1 MISIKNKYSL
11 LFILSVFV
19 FQAAII
25 LYPGWREDD
34 VALFLIRLKYN
45 LFGNAIDGFSLDNPS
60 DDRFIPFYYFGYQ
73 LISFFTFKPFFF
85 FLYNLFLSLSTL
97 ILLQI
102 IRIKLKLKYWPVFI
116 FLVFV
121 PGYADSFYQIVNPE
135 KELIFFWCLFLFTIM
150 TLLDNES
157 NKHRS
162 IILMFIS
169 FPLIIFSLFL
179 KETTFIIL
187 SIFCSS
193 FLVLNSKILSFS
205 TKIIQINTKVKY
217 IFYSGLILSL
227 SFLVLFFIFTRS
239 APDTEGYH
247 YLLTPAD
254 SIVTRIMFSV
264 KALILYAITD
274 PLLVLLLPILFFYSV
289 YQRVALSKDIFSENR
304 IRYSTFID
312 ACAITALSLIAAYI
326 VLGFH
331 GFRYLLPAY
340 PFALVALASYLQ
352 IFLPIIKNNFK
363 KLYIFVPSVFLVILL
378 INSIFSAVN
387 LAVFYKVS
395 SYNFMQ
401 YKDVLIQNVNN
412 INLNFNNLISFY
424 IPGKN
429 KMTMDY
435 TASMH
440 KNILSFYEINVD
452 QINFEYSTTND
463 NWVEQSEIAF
473 NESNIKK
480 GDNLL
485 ILPNS
490 TISQVEILS
499 NLRGLRL
506 REIIH
511 TQSPNYFEIPEI
523 RHLLKYIMLK
533 INPTLLGTRMV
544 SREVDYAIYEV
555 L

>member
-34 VALFLIRLKYN
+34 AVVFLIRLKNN
-45 LFGNAIDGFSLDNPS
+45 LFGNALDRFSFENPS
-60 DDRFIPFYYFGYQ
+60 DRFIPFYYFGYQ
-73 LISFFTFKPFFF
+73 LISFFTLKPFFF

-187 SIFCSS
+187 LTFCSS
-193 FLVLNSKILSFS
+193 LLILNSKLLPDSIHNININI
-205 TKIIQINTKVKY
+205 KIKY
-217 IFYSGLILSL
+217 VLYSGLILSL
-227 SFLVLFFIFTRS
+227 SFLLLYFIFTS
-239 APDTEGYH
+239 SVPDNETYH
-247 YLLTPAD
+247 YILTPAD
-254 SIVTRIMFSV
+254 SIVTRIMFSL

-312 ACAITALSLIAAYI
+312 ACAITALSLVAAYV

-340 PFALVALASYLQ
+340 PFGLIALAAYLQ
-352 IFLPIIKNNFK
+352 IYVPSIKKYFK

-429 KMTMDY
+429 KITMDY

-490 TISQVEILS
+490 TISQDEILS

>member
-34 VALFLIRLKYN
+34 AAFFLIRLKNN
-45 LFGNAIDGFSLDNPS
+45 LFGNALDRFSFENPS
-60 DDRFIPFYYFGYQ
+60 DRFIPFYYFGYQ

-187 SIFCSS
+187 LTFCSS
-193 FLVLNSKILSFS
+193 LLILNSKLLPDSIHNININI
-205 TKIIQINTKVKY
+205 KIKY
-217 IFYSGLILSL
+217 VLYSGLILSL
-227 SFLVLFFIFTRS
+227 SFLLLYFIFTS
-239 APDTEGYH
+239 SVPDNEAYH
-247 YLLTPAD
+247 YILTPAD

-312 ACAITALSLIAAYI
+312 ACAITALSLVAAYV

-340 PFALVALASYLQ
+340 PFGLIALAAYLQ
-352 IFLPIIKNNFK
+352 IYVPSIKKYFK

-429 KMTMDY
+429 KMRMDY
-435 TASMH
+435 TAIMH
-440 KNILSFYEINVD
+440 KRILRFYEIDVD

-473 NESNIKK
+473 NEPNIKK
-480 GDNLL
+480 GDILL

-490 TISQVEILS
+490 TISQDEILS

>member
-1 MISIKNKYSL
+1 LVLFSIFTS
-11 LFILSVFV
+11 SV
-19 FQAAII
+19 
-25 LYPGWREDD
+25 
-34 VALFLIRLKYN
+34 
-45 LFGNAIDGFSLDNPS
+45 S
-60 DDRFIPFYYFGYQ
+60 
-73 LISFFTFKPFFF
+73 
-85 FLYNLFLSLSTL
+85 
-97 ILLQI
+97 
-102 IRIKLKLKYWPVFI
+102 
-116 FLVFV
+116 
-121 PGYADSFYQIVNPE
+121 
-135 KELIFFWCLFLFTIM
+135 
-150 TLLDNES
+150 DNES
-157 NKHRS
+157 
-162 IILMFIS
+162 
-169 FPLIIFSLFL
+169 
-179 KETTFIIL
+179 
-187 SIFCSS
+187 
-193 FLVLNSKILSFS
+193 
-205 TKIIQINTKVKY
+205 
-217 IFYSGLILSL
+217 
-227 SFLVLFFIFTRS
+227 
-239 APDTEGYH
+239 AH

-254 SIVTRIMFSV
+254 NIVTRIMFSV

-274 PLLVLLLPILFFYSV
+274 PLLVLLLPLLFFYSV
-289 YQRVALSKDIFSENR
+289 YQRVVLSKDIFSEIR

-312 ACAITALSLIAAYI
+312 ACAITALSLVAAYI

-340 PFALVALASYLQ
+340 PFGLIALAAYLQ
-352 IFLPIIKNNFK
+352 IYVPSIKKCFK

-424 IPGKN
+424 IPGEN
-429 KMTMDY
+429 KTRMNYIANT
-435 TASMH
+435 H
-440 KNILSFYEINVD
+440 KSILSFYEIDID

-473 NESNIKK
+473 NEPNLKK
-480 GDNLL
+480 DDILL

-490 TISQVEILS
+490 TISQDEILS

>member
-1 MISIKNKYSL
+1 MISIKNKFSFSLIFSIL
-11 LFILSVFV
+11 LFQS
-19 FQAAII
+19 AII
-25 LYPGWREDD
+25 LYPGWLVDD
-34 VALFLIRLKYN
+34 AAFFLIRLKYN
-45 LFGNAIDGFSLDNPS
+45 LFGNALDRFSLDYP
-60 DDRFIPFYYFGYQ
+60 DERFLPFYYFGYQ

-116 FLVFV
+116 FLVFI

-150 TLLDNES
+150 NLLDNES
-157 NKHRS
+157 KKHRS

-187 SIFCSS
+187 LTFCSS
-193 FLVLNSKILSFS
+193 LLILNSKLLPDSIHNININI
-205 TKIIQINTKVKY
+205 KIKY
-217 IFYSGLILSL
+217 VLYSGLILSL
-227 SFLVLFFIFTRS
+227 SFLLLYFIFTRS
-239 APDTEGYH
+239 APDTEGYL

-264 KALILYAITD
+264 KALILFAITD

-289 YQRVALSKDIFSENR
+289 YHRVALSKDIFSENR

-312 ACAITALSLIAAYI
+312 ACAITALSLVAAYI

-340 PFALVALASYLQ
+340 PFALIALASYLQ
-352 IFLPIIKNNFK
+352 IFLPSIKKNFK
-363 KLYIFVPSVFLVILL
+363 KLYIFVPSAFLVILL
-378 INSIFSAVN
+378 INSIFSAIN

-401 YKDVLIQNVNN
+401 YKDVLIQNVKN
-412 INLNFNNLISFY
+412 INSNNNKLVNVY
-424 IPGKN
+424 IPGKSN
-429 KMTMDY
+429 MRMIYSVDR
-435 TASMH
+435 H
-440 KNILSFYEINVD
+440 KDLFSFYEIDVD

-463 NWVEQSEIAF
+463 NWVEQSEVAF
-473 NESNIKK
+473 NEPNLKK
-480 GDNLL
+480 DDILL

-490 TISQVEILS
+490 TISQDEILS
-499 NLRGLRL
+499 NLRGLRK

>member
-19 FQAAII
+19 FQTAII

-60 DDRFIPFYYFGYQ
+60 DRFMPFYYFGYQ

-312 ACAITALSLIAAYI
+312 ACAITALSLVAAYV

-340 PFALVALASYLQ
+340 PFGLIALAAYLQ
-352 IFLPIIKNNFK
+352 IYVPSIEKYFK

-429 KMTMDY
+429 KITMDY

-490 TISQVEILS
+490 TISQDEILS

>member
-1 MISIKNKYSL
+1 M
-11 LFILSVFV
+11 
-19 FQAAII
+19 
-25 LYPGWREDD
+25 
-34 VALFLIRLKYN
+34 
-45 LFGNAIDGFSLDNPS
+45 
-60 DDRFIPFYYFGYQ
+60 
-73 LISFFTFKPFFF
+73 
-85 FLYNLFLSLSTL
+85 
-97 ILLQI
+97 
-102 IRIKLKLKYWPVFI
+102 
-116 FLVFV
+116 
-121 PGYADSFYQIVNPE
+121 
-135 KELIFFWCLFLFTIM
+135 
-150 TLLDNES
+150 
-157 NKHRS
+157 
-162 IILMFIS
+162 
-169 FPLIIFSLFL
+169 
-179 KETTFIIL
+179 
-187 SIFCSS
+187 S
-193 FLVLNSKILSFS
+193 FLLL
-205 TKIIQINTKVKY
+205 Y
-217 IFYSGLILSL
+217 L
-227 SFLVLFFIFTRS
+227 IFTRS

-247 YLLTPAD
+247 YLLTPAH

-274 PLLVLLLPILFFYSV
+274 PLLVLLLPLLFFYSV
-289 YQRVALSKDIFSENR
+289 FQRVVLSKDIFSENR

-378 INSIFSAVN
+378 INSIFSAIN

-395 SYNFMQ
+395 SYNFMH
-401 YKDVLIQNVNN
+401 YKDVLLQNVKN
-412 INLNFNNLISFY
+412 INSNNNKLVNVY
-424 IPGKN
+424 IPGKSN
-429 KMTMDY
+429 MRMTYSVDR
-435 TASMH
+435 H
-440 KNILSFYEINVD
+440 KDLFSFYEIDVA

-473 NESNIKK
+473 NEPNIKK
-480 GDNLL
+480 GDFLL

-490 TISQVEILS
+490 TISQDEILS

>member
-34 VALFLIRLKYN
+34 AVVFLIRLKNN
-45 LFGNAIDGFSLDNPS
+45 LFGDALDRFSFENPS
-60 DDRFIPFYYFGYQ
+60 DDRFNPFYYFGYQ

-135 KELIFFWCLFLFTIM
+135 KELIFFWSLFLFTIM

-187 SIFCSS
+187 LTFCSS
-193 FLVLNSKILSFS
+193 LLILNSKLLPYSIHNINFNI
-205 TKIIQINTKVKY
+205 KIKY
-217 IFYSGLILSL
+217 VLYTGLILSL

-289 YQRVALSKDIFSENR
+289 YQRVVLSKDIFSENR

-340 PFALVALASYLQ
+340 PFGLIALAAYLQ
-352 IFLPIIKNNFK
+352 IYVPSIKK
-363 KLYIFVPSVFLVILL
+363 YCKTLYIFIPSIVLVILL
-378 INSIFSAVN
+378 VNSIFSAIN

-412 INLNFNNLISFY
+412 INLNNLISFY

-490 TISQVEILS
+490 TISQDEILS

>member
-34 VALFLIRLKYN
+34 AAFFLIRLKYN
-45 LFGNAIDGFSLDNPS
+45 LFGNALDRFSFENPS
-60 DDRFIPFYYFGYQ
+60 DRFIPFYYFGYQ

-187 SIFCSS
+187 LTFCSS
-193 FLVLNSKILSFS
+193 LLILNSKLLPDSIHNININI
-205 TKIIQINTKVKY
+205 KIKY
-217 IFYSGLILSL
+217 VLYSGLILSL
-227 SFLVLFFIFTRS
+227 SFLLLYFIFTS
-239 APDTEGYH
+239 SVPDNEAYH
-247 YLLTPAD
+247 YILTPAD

-274 PLLVLLLPILFFYSV
+274 PLLVLLLPLLFFYSV

-352 IFLPIIKNNFK
+352 IFLPIIKNYFK

-473 NESNIKK
+473 NEPNIKK
-480 GDNLL
+480 GDILL

-490 TISQVEILS
+490 TISQDEILS

>member
-25 LYPGWREDD
+25 LYPGWLVDD
-34 VALFLIRLKYN
+34 TAFFLIRLKNN
-45 LFGNAIDGFSLDNPS
+45 LFGNALDRFSFENPS
-60 DDRFIPFYYFGYQ
+60 DRFIPFYYFGYQ
-73 LISFFTFKPFFF
+73 LISFFTFKPFFY

-187 SIFCSS
+187 LTFCSS
-193 FLVLNSKILSFS
+193 LLILNSKLLPDSIHNININI
-205 TKIIQINTKVKY
+205 KIKY
-217 IFYSGLILSL
+217 VLYSGLILSL
-227 SFLVLFFIFTRS
+227 SFLLLYFIFTRS
-239 APDTEGYH
+239 APDTEGYL

-264 KALILYAITD
+264 KALILFAITD

-289 YQRVALSKDIFSENR
+289 YQRVVLSKDIFSENR

-312 ACAITALSLIAAYI
+312 ACAITALSLVAAYI

-340 PFALVALASYLQ
+340 PFGLIALAAYLQ
-352 IFLPIIKNNFK
+352 IYVPSIKKCFK

-378 INSIFSAVN
+378 INSIFSAIN

-395 SYNFMQ
+395 SYNFMH
-401 YKDVLIQNVNN
+401 YKDVLLQNVKN
-412 INLNFNNLISFY
+412 INSNNNKLVNVY
-424 IPGKN
+424 IPGKSN
-429 KMTMDY
+429 MRMIYSVDR
-435 TASMH
+435 H
-440 KNILSFYEINVD
+440 KDLFSFYEIDVD

-473 NESNIKK
+473 NEPNIEK
-480 GDNLL
+480 GDTLL

-490 TISQVEILS
+490 TISQDEILS
-499 NLRGLRL
+499 NLRGLRK

>member
-34 VALFLIRLKYN
+34 AAVFLIRLKNN
-45 LFGNAIDGFSLDNPS
+45 LFGNALDRFSLENPS
-60 DDRFIPFYYFGYQ
+60 DRFIPFYYFGYQ

-187 SIFCSS
+187 LTFCSS
-193 FLVLNSKILSFS
+193 LLILNSKLLPYSIHNINFNI
-205 TKIIQINTKVKY
+205 KIKY
-217 IFYSGLILSL
+217 VLYTGLILSL

-312 ACAITALSLIAAYI
+312 ACAITALSLVAAYI

-340 PFALVALASYLQ
+340 PFGLIALAAYLQ
-352 IFLPIIKNNFK
+352 IYVPSIKKHFK

-395 SYNFMQ
+395 SYNFMH
-401 YKDVLIQNVNN
+401 YKDVLLQNVKN
-412 INLNFNNLISFY
+412 INSNNNKLVNVY
-424 IPGKN
+424 IPGKSN
-429 KMTMDY
+429 MRMIYSVDR
-435 TASMH
+435 H
-440 KNILSFYEINVD
+440 KDLFSFYEIDVD

-473 NESNIKK
+473 NEPNIKK
-480 GDNLL
+480 GDILL

-490 TISQVEILS
+490 TISQDEILS

>member
-1 MISIKNKYSL
+1 M
-11 LFILSVFV
+11 
-19 FQAAII
+19 
-25 LYPGWREDD
+25 
-34 VALFLIRLKYN
+34 
-45 LFGNAIDGFSLDNPS
+45 
-60 DDRFIPFYYFGYQ
+60 
-73 LISFFTFKPFFF
+73 
-85 FLYNLFLSLSTL
+85 YNLFLSLSTL

-187 SIFCSS
+187 STFCSS

-205 TKIIQINTKVKY
+205 TQKIQINTKVKY
-217 IFYSGLILSL
+217 IFYSGLMLSL

-289 YQRVALSKDIFSENR
+289 YQRVVLSKDIFSENR

-429 KMTMDY
+429 KITMDY

-490 TISQVEILS
+490 TISQDEILS

-544 SREVDYAIYEV
+544 FREVDYAIYEV

>member
-34 VALFLIRLKYN
+34 AAFFLIRLKNN
-45 LFGNAIDGFSLDNPS
+45 LFGNALDRFSFENPS
-60 DDRFIPFYYFGYQ
+60 DRFIPFYYFGYQ

-312 ACAITALSLIAAYI
+312 ACAITALSLVAAYI

-340 PFALVALASYLQ
+340 PFGLIALASYLQ
-352 IFLPIIKNNFK
+352 IFLPSIKKHFK

-429 KMTMDY
+429 KITMDY

-490 TISQVEILS
+490 TISQDEILS

-544 SREVDYAIYEV
+544 FREVDYAIYEV

>member
-1 MISIKNKYSL
+1 
-11 LFILSVFV
+11 
-19 FQAAII
+19 
-25 LYPGWREDD
+25 
-34 VALFLIRLKYN
+34 
-45 LFGNAIDGFSLDNPS
+45 
-60 DDRFIPFYYFGYQ
+60 
-73 LISFFTFKPFFF
+73 
-85 FLYNLFLSLSTL
+85 
-97 ILLQI
+97 
-102 IRIKLKLKYWPVFI
+102 
-116 FLVFV
+116 
-121 PGYADSFYQIVNPE
+121 
-135 KELIFFWCLFLFTIM
+135 
-150 TLLDNES
+150 
-157 NKHRS
+157 
-162 IILMFIS
+162 MFIS

-187 SIFCSS
+187 LTFCSS
-193 FLVLNSKILSFS
+193 LLILNSKLLPDSIHNININI
-205 TKIIQINTKVKY
+205 KIKY
-217 IFYSGLILSL
+217 VLYSGLILSL
-227 SFLVLFFIFTRS
+227 SFLLLYFIFTS
-239 APDTEGYH
+239 SVPDNEAYH
-247 YLLTPAD
+247 YILTPAD

-312 ACAITALSLIAAYI
+312 ACAITALSLVAAYI

-340 PFALVALASYLQ
+340 PFGLIALASYLQ
-352 IFLPIIKNNFK
+352 IFLPSIKKHFK

-378 INSIFSAVN
+378 INSIFSAIN

-429 KMTMDY
+429 KMRMDY
-435 TASMH
+435 TAIMH
-440 KNILSFYEINVD
+440 KRILRFYEIDVD

-473 NESNIKK
+473 NEPNIKK
-480 GDNLL
+480 GDILL

-490 TISQVEILS
+490 TISQNEILS
-499 NLRGLRL
+499 NLRGLRK

>member
-60 DDRFIPFYYFGYQ
+60 DRFMPFYYFGYQ

-179 KETTFIIL
+179 KETTFIVL
-187 SIFCSS
+187 STFCISL
-193 FLVLNSKILSFS
+193 LVLNSKIFSYSSQQMQISTAVKYILYSGVMLSFS
-205 TKIIQINTKVKY
+205 
-217 IFYSGLILSL
+217 
-227 SFLVLFFIFTRS
+227 FLVFYFIFTGNIS
-239 APDTEGYH
+239 DKETY
-247 YLLTPAD
+247 YYMLVPAD

-312 ACAITALSLIAAYI
+312 ACAITALSLMAAYI

-340 PFALVALASYLQ
+340 PFALIALASYLQ
-352 IFLPIIKNNFK
+352 IFLPSIKKNFK
-363 KLYIFVPSVFLVILL
+363 KLYIFVPSAFLVILL
-378 INSIFSAVN
+378 INSIFSAIN

-395 SYNFMQ
+395 SYNFMH
-401 YKDVLIQNVNN
+401 YKDVLLQNVKN
-412 INLNFNNLISFY
+412 INSNNNKLVNVY
-424 IPGKN
+424 IPGKSN
-429 KMTMDY
+429 MRMIYSVDR
-435 TASMH
+435 H
-440 KNILSFYEINVD
+440 KDLFSFYEIDVA

-490 TISQVEILS
+490 TISQDEILS

>member
-19 FQAAII
+19 FQTAII

-60 DDRFIPFYYFGYQ
+60 DRFMPFYYFGYQ
-73 LISFFTFKPFFF
+73 LISFFTLKPFFF

-162 IILMFIS
+162 ILLMFIS

-187 SIFCSS
+187 STFCSS
-193 FLVLNSKILSFS
+193 FLVLNSKILSLS
-205 TKIIQINTKVKY
+205 TQKIQINTKVKY
-217 IFYSGLILSL
+217 IFYSGLMLSL
-227 SFLVLFFIFTRS
+227 SFLVLFFIFTS
-239 APDTEGYH
+239 SVPDNESSH

-254 SIVTRIMFSV
+254 NIVTKFIFSV

-274 PLLVLLLPILFFYSV
+274 SLLVLLLPLLFFYSV

-312 ACAITALSLIAAYI
+312 ACAITALSLVAAYI

-340 PFALVALASYLQ
+340 PFGLIALAAYLQ
-352 IFLPIIKNNFK
+352 IYVPSIKNNFK
-363 KLYIFVPSVFLVILL
+363 KPYIFVPSVFLVILL
-378 INSIFSAVN
+378 INSIFSAIN

-395 SYNFMQ
+395 SYNFMH
-401 YKDVLIQNVNN
+401 YKDVLLKNVKN
-412 INLNFNNLISFY
+412 INSNNNKLVNVY
-424 IPGKN
+424 IPGKSN
-429 KMTMDY
+429 MWMIYSVDR
-435 TASMH
+435 H
-440 KNILSFYEINVD
+440 KDLFSFYEIDVA

-473 NESNIKK
+473 NEPNLKK
-480 GDNLL
+480 GDILL

-490 TISQVEILS
+490 TISQDEILS

>member
-1 MISIKNKYSL
+1 M
-11 LFILSVFV
+11 
-19 FQAAII
+19 
-25 LYPGWREDD
+25 
-34 VALFLIRLKYN
+34 
-45 LFGNAIDGFSLDNPS
+45 
-60 DDRFIPFYYFGYQ
+60 PFYYFGYQ
-73 LISFFTFKPFFF
+73 LISFFTLKPFFF

-312 ACAITALSLIAAYI
+312 ACAITALSLVAAYV

-340 PFALVALASYLQ
+340 PFGLIALAAYLQ
-352 IFLPIIKNNFK
+352 IYVPSIKKYFK

-429 KMTMDY
+429 KITMDY

-490 TISQVEILS
+490 TISQDEILS

>member
-34 VALFLIRLKYN
+34 AAFFLIRLKYN
-45 LFGNAIDGFSLDNPS
+45 LFGNALDRFSLDNPS
-60 DDRFIPFYYFGYQ
+60 DRFIPFYYFGYQ

-187 SIFCSS
+187 LTFCSS
-193 FLVLNSKILSFS
+193 LLILNSKLLPYSIHNINFNI
-205 TKIIQINTKVKY
+205 KIKY
-217 IFYSGLILSL
+217 VLYSGLILSL
-227 SFLVLFFIFTRS
+227 SFLLLYFIFTS
-239 APDTEGYH
+239 SVPDNEAYH
-247 YLLTPAD
+247 YILTPAD

-312 ACAITALSLIAAYI
+312 ACAITALSLVAAYI

-340 PFALVALASYLQ
+340 PFGLIALAAYLQ
-352 IFLPIIKNNFK
+352 IYVPSIKKYFK

-429 KMTMDY
+429 KITMDY

-490 TISQVEILS
+490 TISQDEILS

>member
-25 LYPGWREDD
+25 LYPGWLVDD
-34 VALFLIRLKYN
+34 TAFFLIRLKNN
-45 LFGNAIDGFSLDNPS
+45 LFGNALDRFSFENPS
-60 DDRFIPFYYFGYQ
+60 DRFIPFYYFGYQ

-187 SIFCSS
+187 LTFCSS
-193 FLVLNSKILSFS
+193 LLILNSKLLPYSIHNININI
-205 TKIIQINTKVKY
+205 KIKY
-217 IFYSGLILSL
+217 VLYTGLILSL

-312 ACAITALSLIAAYI
+312 ACAITALSLVAAYV

-340 PFALVALASYLQ
+340 PFGLIALAAYLQ
-352 IFLPIIKNNFK
+352 IYVPSIKKHFK

-387 LAVFYKVS
+387 LAIFYKVS

-429 KMTMDY
+429 KITMDY

-473 NESNIKK
+473 NEPNIKK
-480 GDNLL
+480 GDILL

-490 TISQVEILS
+490 TISQDEILS

>member
-1 MISIKNKYSL
+1 M
-11 LFILSVFV
+11 
-19 FQAAII
+19 
-25 LYPGWREDD
+25 
-34 VALFLIRLKYN
+34 
-45 LFGNAIDGFSLDNPS
+45 
-60 DDRFIPFYYFGYQ
+60 
-73 LISFFTFKPFFF
+73 
-85 FLYNLFLSLSTL
+85 
-97 ILLQI
+97 
-102 IRIKLKLKYWPVFI
+102 
-116 FLVFV
+116 
-121 PGYADSFYQIVNPE
+121 
-135 KELIFFWCLFLFTIM
+135 
-150 TLLDNES
+150 
-157 NKHRS
+157 
-162 IILMFIS
+162 
-169 FPLIIFSLFL
+169 
-179 KETTFIIL
+179 
-187 SIFCSS
+187 
-193 FLVLNSKILSFS
+193 
-205 TKIIQINTKVKY
+205 
-217 IFYSGLILSL
+217 LSL

-312 ACAITALSLIAAYI
+312 ACAITALSLVAAYV

-340 PFALVALASYLQ
+340 PFGLIALAAYLQ
-352 IFLPIIKNNFK
+352 IYVPSIKKHFK

-429 KMTMDY
+429 KITMDY

-490 TISQVEILS
+490 TISQDEILS

>member
-34 VALFLIRLKYN
+34 AALFLIRLKYN
-45 LFGNAIDGFSLDNPS
+45 LFGNALDRFSLDNPS
-60 DDRFIPFYYFGYQ
+60 DRFMPFYYFGYQ

-162 IILMFIS
+162 HILMFIS

-205 TKIIQINTKVKY
+205 TQKIQINTKVKY
-217 IFYSGLILSL
+217 IFYSGLMLSL

-239 APDTEGYH
+239 ALDTEGYH
-247 YLLTPAD
+247 YLLTPSD

-312 ACAITALSLIAAYI
+312 ACAITALSLVAAYI

-340 PFALVALASYLQ
+340 PFALIALASYLQ
-352 IFLPIIKNNFK
+352 IFLPSIKKYFK

-440 KNILSFYEINVD
+440 KNILSLKKMSALFVRSYWQCAGKEW
-452 QINFEYSTTND
+452 TTN
-463 NWVEQSEIAF
+463 
-473 NESNIKK
+473 
-480 GDNLL
+480 
-485 ILPNS
+485 
-490 TISQVEILS
+490 
-499 NLRGLRL
+499 
-506 REIIH
+506 
-511 TQSPNYFEIPEI
+511 
-523 RHLLKYIMLK
+523 
-533 INPTLLGTRMV
+533 
-544 SREVDYAIYEV
+544 
-555 L
+555 

>member
-19 FQAAII
+19 FQAVII

-34 VALFLIRLKYN
+34 AAFFLIRLKNN
-45 LFGNAIDGFSLDNPS
+45 LFGNALDRFSLDNPS
-60 DDRFIPFYYFGYQ
+60 ERFIPFYFFGYQ

-205 TKIIQINTKVKY
+205 TQKIQINTKVKY

-312 ACAITALSLIAAYI
+312 ACAITALSLVAAYI

-340 PFALVALASYLQ
+340 PFALIALASYLQ

-378 INSIFSAVN
+378 INSIFSAIN

-395 SYNFMQ
+395 SYNFMH
-401 YKDVLIQNVNN
+401 YKDVLIQNVKN
-412 INLNFNNLISFY
+412 INSNNNKLVNVY
-424 IPGKN
+424 IPGKSN
-429 KMTMDY
+429 MRMIYSVDR
-435 TASMH
+435 H
-440 KNILSFYEINVD
+440 KDLFSFYEIDVA

-473 NESNIKK
+473 NEPNIKK
-480 GDNLL
+480 GDILL

-490 TISQVEILS
+490 TISQNEILS
-499 NLRGLRL
+499 NLRGLRK

>member
-19 FQAAII
+19 FQTAII

-34 VALFLIRLKYN
+34 AALFLIRLKYN
-45 LFGNAIDGFSLDNPS
+45 LFGNALDRFSLDNPS
-60 DDRFIPFYYFGYQ
+60 DRFIPFYYFGYQ

-187 SIFCSS
+187 LTFCSS
-193 FLVLNSKILSFS
+193 LLILNSKLLPYSIHNININI
-205 TKIIQINTKVKY
+205 KIKY
-217 IFYSGLILSL
+217 VLYTGLILSL

-312 ACAITALSLIAAYI
+312 ACAITALSLVAAYV

-340 PFALVALASYLQ
+340 PFGLIALAAYLQ
-352 IFLPIIKNNFK
+352 IYVPSIKKYFK

-429 KMTMDY
+429 KITMDY

-490 TISQVEILS
+490 TISQDEILS